1 MAEQQQQFAAWAVVE
16 LMGRQQIAGYV
27 TEQQI
32 AGTPML
38 RVDVPATGNSQ
49 PFTKFLG
56 ASAIYGITPTTEA
69 IATSQAQYLD
79 VRPIQTWMGG
89 KITISMHGLEIGTSQ
104 RSGWSLMGVPD
115 DGDGG
120 EDSQEEDGGEGDE
133 EEVEDDIPL

>member
-16 LMGRQQIAGYV
+16 LMGRQMIAGYV

-69 IATSQAQYLD
+69 IATSQAQALD
-79 VRPIQTWMGG
+79 VQPFNTWLGG
-89 KITISMHGLEIGTSQ
+89 RITFSMSGIEITNSQ
-104 RSGWSLMGVPD
+104 KLAILGGQSDEASWHDGVQVGD
-115 DGDGG
+115 DD
-120 EDSQEEDGGEGDE
+120 D

>member
-38 RVDVPATGNSQ
+38 RVDVPETASSQ

-56 ASAIYGITPTTEA
+56 ASAIYGITPVTEE

-79 VRPIQTWMGG
+79 VRPFQTWMGSG
-89 KITISMHGLEIGTSQ
+89 RITFSMSGIEITNSQ
-104 RSGWSLMGVPD
+104 KLAILGGQSDEASWHDGVQV
-115 DGDGG
+115 GD
-120 EDSQEEDGGEGDE
+120 EDGGD
-133 EEVEDDIPL
+133 EDDIPL